1 MKVSVTAMKRIK
13 RIDFQRFDE
22 DMPLKEKVN
31 TLYEIVKEIAFAVDC
46 DTSGLDLDSFSEYGL
61 EQIDERIKKITEE
74 QNNEAS

>member
-1 MKVSVTAMKRIK
+1 
-13 RIDFQRFDE
+13 
-22 DMPLKEKVN
+22 MPLKEKVN